1 MLGQQTYENQPA
13 NLRELRSKPTRHLL
27 PFARETIAVFPAV
40 VIQGARQVG
49 KSTFAGMLTQG
60 LAAEHFTFDD
70 AATRDAVRADPDAF
84 VAQFP
89 GKALVLDEVQRVPEI
104 VLPIKAAIDRDRRP
118 GRFILTGSTDLLKV
132 PGTADSLAGRA
143 ATIHVHGL
151 SQGEMSGRSDDFVTR
166 ILDDGTPAAFR
177 TTWRRPDYVG
187 MLARGAYPEVQGLEG
202 RMRTVWLD
210 GYLARIIEGDAAS
223 VYRQVQPARLRAV
236 LRLLA
241 ANQSGELVKGRLAEQ
256 SGIPATS
263 ISTYLDVAAAIFLVS
278 ALPPWTPNL
287 TRREIGRHKS
297 IVLDSAVAMRLAR
310 MSAGQLEPLV
320 GGDHLGPMLEG
331 FVVSE
336 LLKQAGWS
344 ETSYAL
350 SHYRDRNGI
359 EVALVVE
366 LDDGRVMGI
375 EVKAASSF
383 RGEHFSGLRSF
394 AERLGPRFA
403 GGIVLGTGEAG
414 YQHAER
420 LWGLPIS
427 ALWEW

>member
-1 MLGQQTYENQPA
+1 VAAL
-13 NLRELRSKPTRHLL
+13 LRRHLL
-27 PFARETIAVFPAV
+27 TFAAETIAVFPAV

-49 KSTFAGMLTQG
+49 KSTFAGMLSQG

-104 VLPIKAAIDRDRRP
+104 ILPIKAAIDRDRRP

-166 ILDDGTPAAFR
+166 ILGDGTPAAFR
-177 TTWRRPDYVG
+177 TTWRRQDYVG

-202 RMRTVWLD
+202 RMRIVWLD
-210 GYLARIIEGDAAS
+210 GYLARIIERDAAS

-297 IVLDSAVAMRLAR
+297 VVLDSAVAMRLAR
-310 MSAGQLEPLV
+310 MSTGQLEPLV
-320 GGDHLGPMLEG
+320 GGDHLGPLLEG

-336 LLKQAGWS
+336 LMKQAGWS

-350 SHYRDRNGI
+350 SHYRDRNGV
-359 EVALVVE
+359 EVDLVIE
-366 LDDGRVMGI
+366 LDDGRVIGI
-375 EVKAASSF
+375 EVKSASSF
-383 RGEHFSGLRSF
+383 KGEHFAGLRSL
-394 AERLGPRFA
+394 AERLGSRFA

-414 YQHAER
+414 HQHAER

-427 ALWEW
+427 ALWEL

>member
-1 MLGQQTYENQPA
+1 MAAML
-13 NLRELRSKPTRHLL
+13 RRHLITY
-27 PFARETIAVFPAV
+27 ARETLAVFPAV

-49 KSTFAGMLTQG
+49 KSTFAQMLARG
-60 LAAEHFTFDD
+60 LPAEHFTFDD

-89 GKALVLDEVQRVPEI
+89 GKSMVLDEVQRVPEI

-151 SQGEMSGRSDDFVTR
+151 SQGEMAGRNDDFVTR
-166 ILDDGTPAAFR
+166 ILDGGTPGAFR
-177 TTWRRPDYVG
+177 TNWRRPDYVE
-187 MLARGAYPEVQGLEG
+187 MLARGAYPEVQRLEG
-202 RMRTVWLD
+202 RMRTAWLD
-210 GYLARIIEGDAAS
+210 GYLARIIERDAAS

-263 ISTYLDVAAAIFLVS
+263 ISVYLDVAAAVFLVA

-297 IVLDSAVAMRLAR
+297 VVLDSAVAMRLAR
-310 MSAGQLEPLV
+310 ISAGQLEPLV
-320 GGDHLGPMLEG
+320 GGDHLGPLLEG

-336 LLKQAGWS
+336 LMKQSGWS
-344 ETSYAL
+344 ETSFDL
-350 SHYRDRNGI
+350 LHFRDRNGA
-359 EVALVVE
+359 EVDLVVE
-366 LDDGRVMGI
+366 LDDGRILGI

-383 RGEHFSGLRSF
+383 KGEHFAGLRSL
-394 AERLGPRFA
+394 AERLGSRFA

-414 YQHAER
+414 HQHAER

-427 ALWEW
+427 ALWEL